1 MLKWL
6 TDWLTGKSPD
16 ANDIQVN
23 PFPPTEKSPANP
35 QITDAVTQVVATTK
49 APKAKAEKKPAAK
62 KTAEKK
68 PAKAPKAD
76 KKPATKKKKQA

>member
-6 TDWLTGKSPD
+6 TDWLSGKTPD
-16 ANDIQVN
+16 TNDIQVN
-23 PFPPTEKSPANP
+23 PFPATEKAPEPVAVVSTAAPA
-35 QITDAVTQVVATTK
+35 AKK
-49 APKAKAEKKPAAK
+49 AAKPKAEKKPAAK
-62 KTAEKK
+62 KTADKK

>member
-6 TDWLTGKSPD
+6 SDWLMGKDLEPK
-16 ANDIQVN
+16 NIEVN
-23 PFPPTEKSPANP
+23 PFPATEKAPESV
-35 QITDAVTQVVATTK
+35 AVVSTAT
-49 APKAKAEKKPAAK
+49 PKAEKKPAAK

>member
-6 TDWLTGKSPD
+6 SDWLMGKDLEPK
-16 ANDIQVN
+16 NIQVN
-23 PFPPTEKSPANP
+23 PFPATEKAPEPVAVVSTAAPA
-35 QITDAVTQVVATTK
+35 AKK
-49 APKAKAEKKPAAK
+49 AAKPKAEKKPAAK
-62 KTAEKK
+62 KTADKK

>member
-6 TDWLTGKSPD
+6 SDWLMGKDLEPK
-16 ANDIQVN
+16 NIQVN
-23 PFPPTEKSPANP
+23 PFPATEKAPESV
-35 QITDAVTQVVATTK
+35 AVVSTA
-49 APKAKAEKKPAAK
+49 APKAAKPKAEKKPAAK
-62 KTAEKK
+62 KTADK